1 MPGLVRQRTHVGVPR
16 GANKSVRYRRNV
28 VRKTSRRG
36 AYKKG
41 KKKQM
46 AFRRAPFVETK
57 RKDDEQVLASGFFS
71 GTGALGSMFPNRTN
85 LTIYDTEHLMLD
97 PYSYLLWSQGLDQA
111 QHIGQAVNLKFTNM
125 KIQVR
130 FPQPS
135 VEYYPGSKQEIPDL
149 PMNYEL
155 IWGWV
160 PAPLQLTGATT
171 PAANVVTI
179 DDIRNHINHRV
190 TDYVNDKKDKLRFI
204 PKKDVTIR
212 IQGRRKI
219 TPPLR
224 YSTLHQ
230 QLKTTISGDPPVTT
244 AHEVIGTIPDVHTE
258 ISWKHNNRKI
268 WLEQTGNINGAGDL
282 VAMYPNYS
290 WLPFCTLVNWNHDA
304 ITVDATHGRK
314 KQCPSVAWNSIT
326 YFSDS

>member
-1 MPGLVRQRTHVGVPR
+1 MPLARQRTYVGVPR
-16 GANKSVRYRRNV
+16 GANKRVPYKRNV
-28 VRKTSRRG
+28 VRKTSKRG

-46 AFRRAPFVETK
+46 AIRRAPFVETK

-85 LTIYDTEHLMLD
+85 LTIYDTEHLLLD

-111 QHIGQAVNLKFTNM
+111 QHIGQAVNLKYTNM

-135 VEYYPGSKQEIPDL
+135 EEYYPGSKQEFPDS
-149 PMNYEL
+149 PMEYEL

-160 PAPLQLTGATT
+160 PSPLQLTGATT

-190 TDYVNDKKDKLRFI
+190 TDYVNSKKDKLRFI
-204 PKKDVTIR
+204 PKKDATIR
-212 IQGRRKI
+212 IQGRRKVR
-219 TPPLR
+219 PDLR
-224 YSTLHQ
+224 HYSTLQ
-230 QLKTTISGDPPVTT
+230 QNIQTTT
-244 AHEVIGTIPDVHTE
+244 ASGSTTGHEVVGTVPDFHTE
-258 ISWKHNNRKI
+258 ISWKHNNRKL

-282 VAMYPNYS
+282 IAMYPNYS
-290 WLPFCTLVNWNHDA
+290 WLPFCTLVNWQHED
-304 ITVDATHGRK
+304 IPVDGTHGRK
-314 KQCPSVAWNSIT
+314 AQCPSVAWNSIT